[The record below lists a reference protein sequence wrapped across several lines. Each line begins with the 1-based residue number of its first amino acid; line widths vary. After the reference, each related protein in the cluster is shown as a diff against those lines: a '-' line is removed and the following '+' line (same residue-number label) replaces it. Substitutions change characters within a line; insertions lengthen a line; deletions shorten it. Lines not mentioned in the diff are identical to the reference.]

1 MIEVVQIVRKIYEA
15 ETFFPLFPVKY
26 VLLTNNS
33 HEVRVCTSKGMRIK
47 TTLSTVFEIVVYSFT
62 V

>member
-1 MIEVVQIVRKIYEA
+1 MADWMIEVVQIVRKIYEA

-33 HEVRVCTSKGMRIK
+33 HEVRVCTSKGH
-47 TTLSTVFEIVVYSFT
+47 EN
-62 V
+62 